1 MYVDPGKLEGGKNNG
16 NSVCSEKQTQ
26 GTILEME
33 GRIHYFDKHGHE
45 LKEGDLVRYESG
57 RTEKLYLTADG
68 QLGTD
73 ATNPAWIR
81 SERAVPCEF
90 GIYPLG
96 RESMKEIEKVE
107 HGK

>member
-1 MYVDPGKLEGGKNNG
+1 MDTLCARKSNPKAA
-16 NSVCSEKQTQ
+16 
-26 GTILEME
+26 ILEMG
-33 GRIHYFDKHGHE
+33 GRIHYYDKHGHE

-57 RTEKLYLTADG
+57 RTEKLYLTVDG
-68 QLGTD
+68 QPGTD

-81 SERAVPCEF
+81 SGIAVPCEF